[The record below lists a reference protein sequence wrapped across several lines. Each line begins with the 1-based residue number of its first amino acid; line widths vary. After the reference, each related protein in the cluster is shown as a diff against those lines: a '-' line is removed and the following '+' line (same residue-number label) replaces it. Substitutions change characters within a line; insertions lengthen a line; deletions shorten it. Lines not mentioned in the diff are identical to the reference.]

1 MNKDKRPL
9 FKKRHKKSPH
19 FISMERILFMPAKG
33 GGMEILMRKFC
44 LWAFVCVFLL
54 TACDIAAP
62 TKRQGTAEDVLH
74 EILSEF
80 TLADGFVY
88 ESKRDAEL
96 PLTDAMLAR
105 MFPDDGDTAD
115 LFCVKTAAVYF
126 SKRFSEHEILVFELC
141 DLSHTEDIVRLL
153 QKRAKKKENAVVISD
168 GVYVF
173 LICTDQNEAISRYLI
188 P

>member
-1 MNKDKRPL
+1 M
-9 FKKRHKKSPH
+9 
-19 FISMERILFMPAKG
+19 LFMPTKRG
-33 GGMEILMRKFC
+33 EMEIIMRKFC
-44 LWAFVCVFLL
+44 LWALFFVFLF
-54 TACDIAAP
+54 TSCDVSAP
-62 TKRQGTAEDVLH
+62 TKSRGTAAEILY

-80 TLADGFVY
+80 TLAEGFVY
-88 ESKRDAEL
+88 ESGHNAAL
-96 PLTDAMLAR
+96 PLTDALLAR

-153 QKRAKKKENAVVISD
+153 QKRAKKKENAVVIAD